1 MDRQETFEKLVTA
14 ARADSAPLVDVSQSV
29 VRDLGLAPKRRNV
42 LPWIFAAI
50 TSASAAA
57 IIAIAARVFVAR
69 QNAGAGLIDSLF
81 SVMQ

>member
-1 MDRQETFEKLVTA
+1 MDRQETFRRLVTA
-14 ARADSAPLVDVSQSV
+14 ARDDAPPLVDVSQSV
-29 VRDLGLAPKRRNV
+29 VRDIGLGRKSRNL
-42 LPWIFAAI
+42 LPWIFAAV

-57 IIAIAARVFVAR
+57 IIAIAARVFIAR

>member
-1 MDRQETFEKLVTA
+1 DIG
-14 ARADSAPLVDVSQSV
+14 
-29 VRDLGLAPKRRNV
+29 LGRKSRNL
-42 LPWIFAAI
+42 LPWIFAAV

-57 IIAIAARVFVAR
+57 IIAIAARVFIAR